1 MKYVK
6 QIGIILGV
14 TLAGEAS
21 ATFFRFQYRQAYTA
35 FF

>member
-14 TLAGEAS
+14 TLAGEALS
-21 ATFFRFQYRQAYTA
+21 HFRFQYRQAYTA